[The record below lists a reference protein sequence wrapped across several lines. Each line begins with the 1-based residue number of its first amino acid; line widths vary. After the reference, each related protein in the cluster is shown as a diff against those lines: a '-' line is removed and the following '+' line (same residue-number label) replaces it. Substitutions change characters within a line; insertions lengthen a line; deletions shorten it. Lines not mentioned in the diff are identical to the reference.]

1 MTKEHPVICNSLN
14 RNSVYSVH
22 VNAFFYTGRHHLFKK
37 ILGNTSHW
45 QHLIIANYMMS
56 PNKHSKPNQCVMY
69 CVRFPESERQMATP
83 L

>member
-1 MTKEHPVICNSLN
+1 MTKEHPVICYSLK
-14 RNSVYSVH
+14 RNSVYSVL
-22 VNAFFYTGRHHLFKK
+22 VNAFFYTGRHHLSRRLRA
-37 ILGNTSHW
+37 ILTHC
-45 QHLIIANYMMS
+45 MMS

>member
-37 ILGNTSHW
+37 ILGNTYPLAAPYYRQLHDE
-45 QHLIIANYMMS
+45 
-56 PNKHSKPNQCVMY
+56 
-69 CVRFPESERQMATP
+69 PE
-83 L
+83 